1 MTLVLIELTIQ
12 LPTGLHARPAAQ
24 FVKTASRYPCAIS
37 LRNLSNG
44 TGPSNAKSIM
54 SVLSLGI
61 EQGARIALCADG
73 EQADEALAAL
83 RQLLETDLVDWQDSP
98 TI

>member
-1 MTLVLIELTIQ
+1 MTLASIELTIQ
-12 LPTGLHARPAAQ
+12 QPSGLHTRPAAR
-24 FVKTASRYPCAIS
+24 FVKVASRFPCAIS

-44 TGPSNAKSIM
+44 KGPSNAKSIM

-61 EQGARIALCADG
+61 AQNAQIALRAEG

-83 RQLLETDLVDWQDSP
+83 RQVLEADLADSP
-98 TI
+98 ELTR